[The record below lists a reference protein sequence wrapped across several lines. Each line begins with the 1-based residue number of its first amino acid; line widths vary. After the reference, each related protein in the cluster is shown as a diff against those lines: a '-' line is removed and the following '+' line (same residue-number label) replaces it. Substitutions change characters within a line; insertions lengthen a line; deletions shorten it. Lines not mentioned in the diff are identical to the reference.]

1 MLFRFISTVSL
12 LIFLLLSISGTAI
25 ELAVFRSL
33 VVFTMLFVVSYI
45 AYFTASVIQKK
56 AEEGQPETAS
66 AGSDGA
72 SPQPEK

>member
-56 AEEGQPETAS
+56 AEQGQPETAN
-66 AGSDGA
+66 ATSDSP
-72 SPQPEK
+72 SPQPEQ

>member
-45 AYFTASVIQKK
+45 AYFTFSVIQKK
-56 AEEGQPETAS
+56 TEHTQPETAGVTS
-66 AGSDGA
+66 ESN
-72 SPQPEK
+72 SPQSE